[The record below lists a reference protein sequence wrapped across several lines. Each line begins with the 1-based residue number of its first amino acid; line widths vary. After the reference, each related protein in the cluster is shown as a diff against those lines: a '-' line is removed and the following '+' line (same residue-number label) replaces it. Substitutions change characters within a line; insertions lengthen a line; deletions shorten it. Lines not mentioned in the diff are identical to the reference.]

1 MNEGGIRM
9 NDRFIVLD
17 FFQHQVSCCCPGQKH
32 QHVIDFQQGDV
43 WTITNERKYIDIL
56 GWHVGVIVN
65 SEFKFLI
72 HVEDVEDLYDNG
84 SICSVLDLELKM
96 LHLNFK
102 INEALDTQDKESF
115 QLFANELTNLQEIK
129 DTMHSVGAEVF

>member
-1 MNEGGIRM
+1 M
-9 NDRFIVLD
+9 NDRFIILD

-32 QHVIDFQQGDV
+32 QHVIDFRQGDV

-56 GWHVGVIVN
+56 GWHIGVIVN

-72 HVEDVEDLYDNG
+72 HVEDLEDLYDNG
-84 SICSVLDLELKM
+84 SICSVLDLELKI

-102 INEALDTQDKESF
+102 INETLDAHDKASF